1 VREVI
6 SSSRSRQSDSVVS
19 WSSWKTGESIILTG
33 KICKLGLDVSEI
45 AEDAAHGGAGWS
57 PRMASLR
64 QEIGKVWR
72 VCGVATEWSPLKA
85 VLMHRPGP
93 EIEAV
98 TKANDALMLDTP
110 DAALARH
117 QHDGLVEAYR
127 DAGVTVFYVEPC
139 DMPPPNQ
146 MFVADLFF
154 MTPEGAILARPA
166 STVRAGEER
175 FVAQKLAEL
184 GIPILRYIRGK
195 GVFEGADA
203 SWIDPDTVI
212 LGTGL
217 RTNDEGA
224 AQVTSLLQEMDV
236 EVVRVG
242 LPYGAMHLM
251 GTLRFV
257 DKDLA
262 ICWRTRIPYAAVEAI
277 REHGYTV
284 VFLPDEEE
292 AVQGMALNF
301 VTLSPQRIL
310 MPAGNPK
317 TQFFYEDMGIK
328 CVIVEVNELHKAAGG
343 IGCLTGILKREF
355 SE

>member
-1 VREVI
+1 M
-6 SSSRSRQSDSVVS
+6 
-19 WSSWKTGESIILTG
+19 
-33 KICKLGLDVSEI
+33 SEI
-45 AEDAAHGGAGWS
+45 RKDAAHGGAGWS
-57 PRMASLR
+57 PRTASLR
-64 QEIGKVWR
+64 QEIGKIWR
-72 VCGVATEWSPLKA
+72 VCGVSNEWTPLDA

-93 EIEAV
+93 EIEGV
-98 TKANDALMLDTP
+98 TDANDVLMLDIP
-110 DAALARH
+110 DAVLARR
-117 QHDGLVEAYR
+117 QHDSLVEAYR
-127 DAGVTVFYVEPC
+127 NAGVTVFYVEPGNA
-139 DMPPPNQ
+139 PPPNQ

-184 GIPILRYIRGK
+184 GIPILRCVRGK

-203 SWIDPDTVI
+203 SWIDSNTVI

-224 AQVTSLLQEMDV
+224 AQVTSLLHEMDV
-236 EVVRVG
+236 EVIKVD

-257 DKDLA
+257 DRDLA
-262 ICWRTRIPYAAVEAI
+262 VCWQTRIPYVTVETL
-277 REHGYTV
+277 RNHGYNV
-284 VFLPDEEE
+284 IFIPDEKE
-292 AVQGMALNF
+292 AVKGMALNF

-317 TQFFYEDMGIK
+317 TQSFYEDMGID
-328 CVIVEVNELHKAAGG
+328 CLTVEVDELHKAAGG
-343 IGCLTGILKREF
+343 IGCLTGILKRE
-355 SE
+355 SSN